1 MAKISGAERL
11 RIKRLVR
18 ELNSHRAPHTEFV
31 TVYIP
36 AGYNLD
42 KINQHLSE
50 EYGTAS
56 NIKSA
61 VTRKNVQAALE
72 KMLQH
77 LKGFKRTPD
86 NGLVAFAGNIAASEG
101 KQDIRIWSFE
111 PPIPLNQRI
120 YRCDKV
126 FVTDI
131 LEEILIEH
139 EVYGLV
145 VLDRRDAT
153 IALLKGKTI
162 IPLQKTHSEVPGKT
176 RAGGQCLVPNTLIQS
191 CDGNLSAI
199 KFSHNPQVVKSMLM
213 KNSSL
218 GNSPIT
224 DRWNV
229 TKSCVYK
236 ITTTSPR
243 LQVEASKDHIF
254 FVRTNN
260 EIVEKAAEELAT
272 GDYLIMPEKI
282 DVKGEFQTINAVQY
296 YNSFNISKEGQ
307 AVLKKARE
315 KKSLLQREL
324 AMLAGCTQTG
334 ISFYEIGKRNAKREF
349 LQRVCAVLEIDY
361 YYFLTEYTCPELYRE
376 VVLPVVIDPIFAQ
389 FLGYLIGDGCIE
401 RDRITF
407 FEQRKELALEYKK
420 LFDSYLKL
428 NSSYKFRESKNY
440 HQLRFTSRPLVR
452 LIVSEFT
459 EIKKTMDTLIPKKIL
474 QSPTSVVAG
483 FLRGLFDAEGYCS
496 KGRSVGLGINNKQL
510 AHQIQMALLRFGIIA
525 SIHEYDNE
533 RNPYSDNPRFTID
546 ITEKKSLE
554 LFEEEIGFSSQ
565 EKACKLH
572 ETINRKTQRSS
583 VRQILTP
590 GSKIRKL
597 IEKAGYKQ
605 QLFPK
610 VNNFFRDER
619 MMSKQ
624 AFKESILKCVEDKK
638 LRSELIKIYNSPFL
652 PVKISSIDVREEET
666 QMVDIS
672 VGNQN
677 FIANGLIVHNSSQ
690 RFARIREGAAKDHF
704 KKIADYMKE
713 QFLPLGNNLKG
724 IIVGGPGITVHDFM
738 NKDYLTGEV
747 KRKIIGT
754 KDLSYTGEHGL
765 QELLDRCSDLL
776 AKEEVTQE
784 KEVMQSFF
792 ELMNKD
798 ISKITYG
805 EEQTMK
811 ALDMKAVD
819 ILLISEAVPE
829 EKVDRFEEKAQE
841 SNAVIKVI
849 STETREGVQL
859 QQLGGIA
866 AMLRFPLS

>member
-1 MAKISGAERL
+1 MAKISGAEKL

-18 ELNSHRAPHTEFV
+18 ELKSHRAPHTEFV

-36 AGYNLD
+36 SGYNLD

-77 LKGFKRTPD
+77 LKGFKRTPE
-86 NGLVAFAGNIAASEG
+86 NGLVAFAGNIAANEG
-101 KQDIRIWSFE
+101 KQNVKIWSFE

-131 LEEILIEH
+131 LEEILVEH

-176 RAGGQCLVPNTLIQS
+176 RAGGQ
-191 CDGNLSAI
+191 
-199 KFSHNPQVVKSMLM
+199 
-213 KNSSL
+213 
-218 GNSPIT
+218 
-224 DRWNV
+224 
-229 TKSCVYK
+229 
-236 ITTTSPR
+236 
-243 LQVEASKDHIF
+243 
-254 FVRTNN
+254 
-260 EIVEKAAEELAT
+260 
-272 GDYLIMPEKI
+272 
-282 DVKGEFQTINAVQY
+282 
-296 YNSFNISKEGQ
+296 
-307 AVLKKARE
+307 
-315 KKSLLQREL
+315 
-324 AMLAGCTQTG
+324 
-334 ISFYEIGKRNAKREF
+334 
-349 LQRVCAVLEIDY
+349 
-361 YYFLTEYTCPELYRE
+361 
-376 VVLPVVIDPIFAQ
+376 
-389 FLGYLIGDGCIE
+389 
-401 RDRITF
+401 
-407 FEQRKELALEYKK
+407 
-420 LFDSYLKL
+420 
-428 NSSYKFRESKNY
+428 
-440 HQLRFTSRPLVR
+440 
-452 LIVSEFT
+452 
-459 EIKKTMDTLIPKKIL
+459 
-474 QSPTSVVAG
+474 
-483 FLRGLFDAEGYCS
+483 
-496 KGRSVGLGINNKQL
+496 
-510 AHQIQMALLRFGIIA
+510 
-525 SIHEYDNE
+525 
-533 RNPYSDNPRFTID
+533 
-546 ITEKKSLE
+546 
-554 LFEEEIGFSSQ
+554 
-565 EKACKLH
+565 
-572 ETINRKTQRSS
+572 
-583 VRQILTP
+583 
-590 GSKIRKL
+590 
-597 IEKAGYKQ
+597 
-605 QLFPK
+605 
-610 VNNFFRDER
+610 
-619 MMSKQ
+619 
-624 AFKESILKCVEDKK
+624 
-638 LRSELIKIYNSPFL
+638 
-652 PVKISSIDVREEET
+652 
-666 QMVDIS
+666 
-672 VGNQN
+672 
-677 FIANGLIVHNSSQ
+677 SSQ
-690 RFARIREGAAKDHF
+690 RFARIREGAAKNHF
-704 KKIADYMKE
+704 KKIAEYMKE

-829 EKVDRFEEKAQE
+829 EKLDRFEEKAQE

-859 QQLGGIA
+859 QQMGGIA
-866 AMLRFPLS
+866 AMLRFPMS